1 MTSPLSNDSNE
12 METKSLHCA
21 VFFKDM
27 QKVMNSAPTLNRQ
40 GKPEQED
47 TYTFSFETCENG
59 RWKWSRAAARKIRNY
74 FTNKGK
80 TFALSSDATFNM
92 YFAMRRLKYSETD
105 VRLDGADCWR
115 LHYSHEKTMGNVVT
129 ELSDDKVFVKF
140 ENENWEIQN
149 PTWTEPKKDGD
160 PSDSS
165 DEDLPEDQNPFSY
178 QQKMVL
184 WKKIEGTMRPTNST
198 TLNAQ
203 HHEAPDDTASL
214 QTPAEIDSIL
224 YAFNNDVLTDL

>member
-1 MTSPLSNDSNE
+1 
-12 METKSLHCA
+12 
-21 VFFKDM
+21 M